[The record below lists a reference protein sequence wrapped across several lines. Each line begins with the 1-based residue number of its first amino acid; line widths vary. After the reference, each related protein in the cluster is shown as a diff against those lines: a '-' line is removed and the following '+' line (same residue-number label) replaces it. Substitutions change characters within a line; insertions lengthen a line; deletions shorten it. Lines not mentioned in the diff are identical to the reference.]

1 MGSQPPALA
10 SQGPRGQPVLPYPA
24 LVLARGVPTGSA
36 VPLALLSHSASLL
49 CTPCKGPSLFLHWG
63 SDSEHL
69 CVCVCVCRK
78 DLHFQSHLSSILK
91 ILTPGSGLHSRQ
103 MPVRPQNLV
112 LFPVSDLAQIPCHT
126 RGAIWL
132 GIRCP
137 CQTFCVEGC
146 GAT

>member
-1 MGSQPPALA
+1 MGSQPPCF
-10 SQGPRGQPVLPYPA
+10 SFPRSERTACAAPPSSCGF
-24 LVLARGVPTGSA
+24 PTGSA
-36 VPLALLSHSASLL
+36 VPLALLGHSASLL

-63 SDSEHL
+63 SDSEHFFFFI
-69 CVCVCVCRK
+69 CHK
-78 DLHFQSHLSSILK
+78 DLHFQPHLSSILK
-91 ILTPGSGLHSRQ
+91 AQYLTPGSGLRSRQ
-103 MPVRPQNLV
+103 MPVWPQSLV

-132 GIRCP
+132 GILCP